1 MIQIF
6 VGPWEEKEP
15 LPGKAGGSVVIEMG
29 KEKGER
35 DLFVCLCGLFLFYL
49 VWVGRKD
56 RVGSHNCEEVT
67 LGS

>member
-15 LPGKAGGSVVIEMG
+15 LPGKAGESVVIEMG

-35 DLFVCLCGLFLFYL
+35 DLFVCVVCFCFI
-49 VWVGRKD
+49 
-56 RVGSHNCEEVT
+56 
-67 LGS
+67 

>member
-15 LPGKAGGSVVIEMG
+15 LPGKAGESVVIEMG

-35 DLFVCLCGLFLFYL
+35 DLFVCVVCFCFIWFGL
-49 VWVGRKD
+49 GEKT
-56 RVGSHNCEEVT
+56 E
-67 LGS
+67 